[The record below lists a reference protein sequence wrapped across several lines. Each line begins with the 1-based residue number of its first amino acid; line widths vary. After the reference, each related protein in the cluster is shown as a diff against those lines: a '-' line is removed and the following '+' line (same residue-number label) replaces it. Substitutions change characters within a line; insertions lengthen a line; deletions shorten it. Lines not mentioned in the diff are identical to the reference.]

1 MRRAWEWVRRVVSH
15 PAITF
20 GSNVQFLVGAGLLV
34 AALVSGFLAVLVE
47 FPLVFLILVGVGA
60 FLTTVAGLRMLLPSA
75 TPPQADSKTPG
86 FWTDAMQQGL
96 LQEEEERKRN
106 LRQSLQLVFGEVQYN
121 WGLIERACVPKE
133 VEDTQLKIGEWSN
146 RHQGLAAEPGFVDAV
161 RASEAAFEA
170 FEHRRD
176 FSEDQIKQ
184 RCMRALKALD
194 GAIRSLES

>member
-1 MRRAWEWVRRVVSH
+1 
-15 PAITF
+15 
-20 GSNVQFLVGAGLLV
+20 
-34 AALVSGFLAVLVE
+34 
-47 FPLVFLILVGVGA
+47 
-60 FLTTVAGLRMLLPSA
+60 
-75 TPPQADSKTPG
+75 
-86 FWTDAMQQGL
+86 MQQGL

-121 WGLIERACVPKE
+121 WGLIERAYVPKE